1 MPWLHA
7 YTADGNQSLE
17 GQMVGV
23 RCGSGSAPLMMPVL
37 RPVLATLF
45 QVEVA
50 VTVSEWPAPLVVAVS
65 DMI

>member
-1 MPWLHA
+1 MA
-7 YTADGNQSLE
+7 
-17 GQMVGV
+17 GV
-23 RCGSGSAPLMMPVL
+23 HCGSRPTSLMVPVL